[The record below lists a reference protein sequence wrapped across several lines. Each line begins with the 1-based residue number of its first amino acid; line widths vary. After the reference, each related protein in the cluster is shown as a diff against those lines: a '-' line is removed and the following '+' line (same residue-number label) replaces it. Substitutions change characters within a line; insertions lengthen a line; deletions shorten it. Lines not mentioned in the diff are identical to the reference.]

1 MSNVKISQLPAA
13 SAFSPAAD
21 VAPIVHSGVTQ
32 KATLNQIVQAVLPSP
47 GAIGSVTPGTGA
59 FSTLTRTGASGIQKA
74 TAGLFS
80 NAIAGTDYLAPGGAL
95 GTPSSGTLTNCTGLP
110 VSTGISGLGSGV
122 ATFLATPTSANLASA
137 VSDETGSG
145 ALVFAN
151 TPTLI
156 TPILGTPTSGTLTN
170 CSGLPIVTGTTGT
183 LTVGR
188 GGTGVTTLT
197 GLVKG
202 NGTSAFTVAVSGTD
216 YAPATSGTSI
226 LYGNGAGGFSNVTV
240 GSGLTFTSGTLASVS
255 GGGSVTSVSVVTANG
270 FAGTVADPGSTPAI
284 TLSTTVTGLLKGNG
298 TAVSAAVSGTDY
310 APATS
315 GSSVLYGNG
324 AGGFSNVSIGSNMT
338 FSGGVLNANA
348 TTSIVGSP
356 GYYGS
361 FYDNNATQ
369 VAANTT
375 TAYPIKINSTFEA
388 NGVSIQNNGSGNP
401 TRVTFANAGV
411 YNFQY
416 SIQFTST
423 DSSIHNVNV
432 WLRKNNT
439 SNVADSN
446 SQYAVVGS
454 HGGINGQLI
463 AAVNFVFTAAAND
476 FFEIMWQTE
485 STQVYIETIPAGT
498 TPTTPVSPGVI
509 VTACQQ
515 AQIGVGYY
523 GLTSSTSTLIGT
535 GSKTFTTNFDS
546 TATAFTVGTRVR
558 LAYSVTPANF
568 MEGVITSFTGTTLVV
583 NVDNTGGSGTYAS
596 WTVSVAGSFSAT
608 SGTSILKGN
617 GTGGFS
623 NAVAGT
629 DYAGLASAN
638 TFTDVQT
645 ISVSSSSDALR
656 ITQTGA
662 GNALVVEDSAN
673 PDSTPFVVTGDG
685 AVGIGTTTPASSLN
699 VVGASTIQVDTTN
712 NAQLLGTTYR
722 ADATSSRLILRKSRS
737 ATIGTNTIVQ
747 SGDDIGALLFRGADA
762 ASYIDAASITAAVD
776 GTPGTND
783 MPGRL
788 VFSTTADGA
797 SSPTERMRIDSSGLI
812 TAAGNVK
819 INGTTTLATSL
830 NGLLNA
836 TSGVVSTFST
846 TGSGTVVALATSP
859 TFVTPT
865 LGVASAT
872 TINKV
877 ALTAPATGSTLTI
890 ADGKTLTANN
900 SITLAGTDST
910 TMTFP
915 PASASVGYL
924 NVPQNAQTTAYTLVL
939 ADSGKHIYMASGQAA
954 TTMTIPANASV
965 AFAIGTAITFVNM
978 SVNAMTIAI
987 TTDTM
992 YLGGAGTTG
1001 SRTLAQYGTATALKM
1016 TSTTWI
1022 ISGSGLT

>member
-13 SAFSPAAD
+13 STFSPAAD

-59 FSTLTRTGASGIQKA
+59 FSTLTLTSASGLQKA

-80 NAIAGTDYLAPGGAL
+80 NAIAGTDYLVPGGAL

-170 CSGLPIVTGTTGT
+170 CSDLPIVAGTTGT

-202 NGTSAFTVAVSGTD
+202 NGTSAFTAAVAGTD

-240 GSGLTFTSGTLASVS
+240 GSGLSFTGGTLASVS

-361 FYDNNATQ
+361 FYDTNATQ

-388 NGVSIQNNGSGNP
+388 NGVSIVNDGSGNP

-416 SIQFTST
+416 SIQFTNT

-432 WLRKNNT
+432 WLRKNDSGVT
-439 SNVADSN
+439 GDVADSN

-454 HGGINGQLI
+454 HGGVAGQLI

-476 FFEIMWQTE
+476 FFEIMWQPE

-535 GSKTFTTNFDS
+535 GSKTFTTNLDS

-558 LAYSVTPANF
+558 LAYSVTPANY
-568 MEGVITSFTGTTLVV
+568 MEGVITAFSGTTLVV
-583 NVDNTGGSGTYAS
+583 DVDNTGGSGTYAS
-596 WTVSVAGSFSAT
+596 WTVSVAGNLASMVYPGAGIPNSTGSAW
-608 SGTSILKGN
+608 GTS
-617 GTGGFS
+617 
-623 NAVAGT
+623 
-629 DYAGLASAN
+629 Y
-638 TFTDVQT
+638 
-645 ISVSSSSDALR
+645 
-656 ITQTGA
+656 
-662 GNALVVEDSAN
+662 
-673 PDSTPFVVTGDG
+673 
-685 AVGIGTTTPASSLN
+685 
-699 VVGASTIQVDTTN
+699 
-712 NAQLLGTTYR
+712 
-722 ADATSSRLILRKSRS
+722 
-737 ATIGTNTIVQ
+737 
-747 SGDDIGALLFRGADA
+747 
-762 ASYIDAASITAAVD
+762 
-776 GTPGTND
+776 
-783 MPGRL
+783 
-788 VFSTTADGA
+788 
-797 SSPTERMRIDSSGLI
+797 
-812 TAAGNVK
+812 
-819 INGTTTLATSL
+819 
-830 NGLLNA
+830 
-836 TSGVVSTFST
+836 ST

-859 TFVTPT
+859 TFVTPILGTPTSGT
-865 LGVASAT
+865 LSSCTGLPISTGVSGLGTGIATALAVNVGTAGAPVINGGALGTPSSGTLTSCTGLPISTGVSGLGSNVATFLATPSSANLAAAVT
-872 TINKV
+872 DE
-877 ALTAPATGSTLTI
+877 TGSGALVFATNPTF
-890 ADGKTLTANN
+890 TNYTETSYTAN
-900 SITLAGTDST
+900 SS
-910 TMTFP
+910 
-915 PASASVGYL
+915 
-924 NVPQNAQTTAYTLVL
+924 
-939 ADSGKHIYMASGQAA
+939 
-954 TTMTIPANASV
+954 
-965 AFAIGTAITFVNM
+965 TAITLSLANGTQQYITLTG
-978 SVNAMTIAI
+978 SPTI
-987 TTDTM
+987 TM
-992 YLGGAGTTG
+992 PTAAAGKSFTLILYTGSGSYTVSWSTVAWAGGTTPTVTTTASKKDIFNFYSDG
-1001 SRTLAQYGTATALKM
+1001 TNWYGAIFGQ
-1016 TSTTWI
+1016 SF
-1022 ISGSGLT
+1022 